1 MRKETQLAKSCKI
14 IVRTGDVLVA
24 VGAISANVGDTSLGL
39 GGECYGTV
47 TSVGQGCHEDVMVR
61 LPSTATAKICPSWR
75 HHGASMNLL
84 HVQDIITTG
93 EGVTDVAVGD
103 VVIAT
108 PPDGMG
114 CFLSREVLFFLVGLL
129 FF

>member
-1 MRKETQLAKSCKI
+1 MCK
-14 IVRTGDVLVA
+14 
-24 VGAISANVGDTSLGL
+24 TS
-39 GGECYGTV
+39 
-47 TSVGQGCHEDVMVR
+47 S
-61 LPSTATAKICPSWR
+61 
-75 HHGASMNLL
+75 LL
-84 HVQDIITTG
+84 TG

-129 FF
+129 IF